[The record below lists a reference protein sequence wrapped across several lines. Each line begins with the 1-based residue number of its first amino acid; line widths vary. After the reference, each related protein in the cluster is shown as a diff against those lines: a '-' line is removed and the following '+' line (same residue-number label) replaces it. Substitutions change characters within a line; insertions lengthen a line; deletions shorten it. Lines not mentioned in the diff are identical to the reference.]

1 MQLVARSGGT
11 VETLAPAIR
20 RIVTELDP
28 QVPIANVQSMET
40 VVAKSMARRTFTMML
55 LAIAAAMALLL
66 SIVGIYG
73 VISYVVTQRRAEIG
87 VRVALGARGAQV
99 SGMIVM
105 QSLRL
110 AAIGIAIGLVG
121 ALGTTR
127 FLRTLLFEVS
137 PTDPLV
143 LGAVSV
149 LLLLLAALASYVPA
163 RRAARVDPV
172 ESLRA
177 G

>member
-1 MQLVARSGGT
+1 
-11 VETLAPAIR
+11 
-20 RIVTELDP
+20 
-28 QVPIANVQSMET
+28 
-40 VVAKSMARRTFTMML
+40 MML

-66 SIVGIYG
+66 SVVGIYG
-73 VISYVVTQRRAEIG
+73 VVSYVVTQRRAEIG

-110 AAIGIAIGLVG
+110 SAIGIAIGLVG

-127 FLRTLLFEVS
+127 LLRTLLFDVS

-143 LGAVSV
+143 LGAVCVV
-149 LLLLLAALASYVPA
+149 LLLLSALASYAPA